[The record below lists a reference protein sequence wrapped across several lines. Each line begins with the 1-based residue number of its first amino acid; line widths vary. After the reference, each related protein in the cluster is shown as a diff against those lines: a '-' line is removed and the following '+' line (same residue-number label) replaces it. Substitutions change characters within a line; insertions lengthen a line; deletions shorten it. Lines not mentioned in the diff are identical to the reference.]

1 MYNSNY
7 ILLSSNKIDGF
18 EKLDDVV
25 TDMMVETRGI
35 GGVPSV
41 ELKPTG
47 VHRTLPAG
55 NKIVFLGYN
64 PLALTTA
71 IDSTY
76 PYYNWSGFDSSNVCY
91 QTLKW
96 FGIDIVTDVND
107 DSHSSIPKEFSLNQ
121 NYPNPF
127 NPSTK
132 ISWQSPV
139 GSWQTLKIY
148 DVLGNEVAT
157 LVDEYKPAGRYE
169 VEFDSHSD
177 KGQNLSSGVYFYQL
191 KAGDFIQTRKM
202 IFIK

>member
-1 MYNSNY
+1 MYNPNFELGTSNW
-7 ILLSSNKIDGF
+7 IDGF
-18 EKLDDVV
+18 ETTNDVV
-25 TDMMVETRGI
+25 VDMEVETRGI
-35 GGVPSV
+35 AGVP
-41 ELKPTG
+41 EIQIKPTAM
-47 VHRTLPAG
+47 HRELPAG
-55 NKIVFLGYN
+55 NKIVFLAYDPIALNTALSDDYSYYHWVGY
-64 PLALTTA
+64 
-71 IDSTY
+71 
-76 PYYNWSGFDSSNVCY
+76 DSSNAPY

-127 NPSTK
+127 NPTTK
-132 ISWQSPV
+132 ISWQSPA